1 MYEPNDTRRTAFT
14 SSVGNGV
21 CRCSVANDNRTRKGG
36 LREGLLCSI
45 PGEPRSWCRELFYS
59 VREVCRVV
67 IVRGRDQCPQ

>member
-21 CRCSVANDNRTRKGG
+21 CRCSVASDNRTRKDG

-45 PGEPRSWCRELFYS
+45 PEFFELLSLYIYIYANDAA
-59 VREVCRVV
+59 VV
-67 IVRGRDQCPQ
+67 SAQTSG